1 MGLEAVSQML
11 MKSCIQKMNALIE
24 CLIATYIRDHLS
36 VQGIYLPCSQ
46 ITAVHYIKEHVHVIS
61 SHRSP
66 ILLHVSLTK
75 FITLIC
81 Y

>member
-1 MGLEAVSQML
+1 MGLETVPDADES
-11 MKSCIQKMNALIE
+11 SKMNALIE
-24 CLIATYIRDHLS
+24 CLTATKRSLS

-61 SHRSP
+61 NHRSP

>member
-1 MGLEAVSQML
+1 MGLENVSQML
-11 MKSCIQKMNALIE
+11 MNRQKMNALIE
-24 CLIATYIRDHLS
+24 CLTATKRSLS

-61 SHRSP
+61 NCRSP

>member
-1 MGLEAVSQML
+1 MGLETVSQMQ
-11 MKSCIQKMNALIE
+11 MNRDRQKMNALIE
-24 CLIATYIRDHLS
+24 CLTATKRCLS

-61 SHRSP
+61 NRRSP

-75 FITLIC
+75 LIILLL
-81 Y
+81 

>member
-1 MGLEAVSQML
+1 MGLETVQDAD
-11 MKSCIQKMNALIE
+11 E
-24 CLIATYIRDHLS
+24 CFNRVFDCNEEISKCAGHLFT
-36 VQGIYLPCSQ
+36 CSH

-61 SHRSP
+61 NHRSP